1 MSDTDPQVAAFTTR
15 GYRRDIFRCLGYEY
29 EDAIVS
35 EFHDGHLVE
44 PVAAALGT
52 MAFRARLWT
61 ERKGLD
67 RLVHP
72 GGGRTTGLGRDVDL
86 FFAIPAI
93 PADLI
98 ALSTIRDWRARSAF
112 AVCHLQELWVVDIQK
127 NMPWLRPILNRFDH
141 VICMLRNSVEPLAR
155 ELDVPVSYL
164 PPSVDAESMCPW
176 PTLPARIIDAC
187 AIGKMDPVT
196 HEALWG
202 WGQRTGRY
210 YRFTTE
216 AAAQYRD
223 DHMWHRRALT
233 QTLQR
238 SKYFF
243 TYRAKRDFI
252 AQRKTQDEFGP
263 RYFEGAA
270 AGAVQLGDPLP
281 GNPAYCENLDWE
293 GAVVEAGFSSGD
305 IPALIEE
312 LENRPDRIEEVR
324 RANVVNC
331 LTRHDHVYRWEK
343 TLELAGLAPT
353 PAMASRRARLEALAA
368 RVSAGLTRDPS
379 RLGDARIG

>member
-1 MSDTDPQVAAFTTR
+1 MSATNPQVAAFTTR
-15 GYRRDIFRCLGYEY
+15 GYQRDLFRCLGYEY

-35 EFHDGHLVE
+35 EFHDGNLIE

-52 MAFRARLWT
+52 TAFRARLWT

-72 GGGRTTGLGRDVDL
+72 GGGWTTGLARDVDL
-86 FFAIPAI
+86 FFACPAI
-93 PADLI
+93 PADLT

-112 AVCHLQELWVVDIQK
+112 AVCHLQELWVAEIQK
-127 NMPWLRPILNRFDH
+127 NMPWLRHILNRFDH
-141 VICMLRNSVEPLAR
+141 VICMQRHTVEPLAR
-155 ELDVPVSYL
+155 ELDVPVSYF
-164 PPSVDAESMCPW
+164 PPSVDAEAMCPW
-176 PTLPARIIDAC
+176 PTLPVRTIDAC
-187 AIGKMDPVT
+187 AIGKMDPMT
-196 HEALWG
+196 HEALWD

-216 AAAQYRD
+216 ATAQYRD

-252 AQRKTQDEFGP
+252 AQRGTQDEFGP

-270 AGAVQLGDPLP
+270 AGAVQLGDPIP
-281 GNPAYCENLDWE
+281 GNPAYYENLDWE
-293 GAVVEAGFSSGD
+293 GAVIQVGSGD

-312 LENRPDRIEEVR
+312 LEGRPNWIEGVR
-324 RANVVNC
+324 RVNVVQC
-331 LTRHDHVYRWEK
+331 LTRHDHLYRWEK
-343 TLELAGLAPT
+343 TLEIAGLAPT

-368 RVSAGLTRDPS
+368 QVSAGLTRDPS
-379 RLGDARIG
+379 EWGAARIR